1 MRAHGNYGCHIML
14 ELIET
19 NVFREWLE
27 GLRDHQD
34 RARIQVRMRRLSLGN
49 PGDVKPVG
57 EGISEMRIDYGPG
70 YRAYFM
76 RRGPVVVAL
85 LCGGDKRG
93 ARNGTLLW
101 QKPLQRNGR
110 SNDDGS
116 AIQTLRHREL
126 PQD

>member
-93 ARNGTLLW
+93 ARNETLLW

>member
-1 MRAHGNYGCHIML
+1 MRAHSNYGCHML

-27 GLRDHQD
+27 GLRDHQA

-70 YRAYFM
+70 YRVYFM

-85 LCGGDKRG
+85 LCGGDK
-93 ARNGTLLW
+93 
-101 QKPLQRNGR
+101 
-110 SNDDGS
+110 GS
-116 AIQTLRHREL
+116 QERDIALAKAIAAQWKE
-126 PQD
+126 

>member
-1 MRAHGNYGCHIML
+1 MIAGHDQHLSTAVDMPAHSNYGCHMF

-27 GLRDHQD
+27 GLRDHQA

-70 YRAYFM
+70 YRVYFM

-85 LCGGDKRG
+85 LCGGDK
-93 ARNGTLLW
+93 
-101 QKPLQRNGR
+101 
-110 SNDDGS
+110 GS
-116 AIQTLRHREL
+116 QERDIALAKAIAAQWKE
-126 PQD
+126 

>member
-1 MRAHGNYGCHIML
+1 MGHDQHLSTAVDMPGHSNYGCHML

-27 GLRDHQD
+27 GLRDHQA

-70 YRAYFM
+70 YRVYFM

-85 LCGGDKRG
+85 LCGGDK
-93 ARNGTLLW
+93 
-101 QKPLQRNGR
+101 
-110 SNDDGS
+110 GS
-116 AIQTLRHREL
+116 QERDIALAKAIATQWKE
-126 PQD
+126 